1 MEIALFSS
9 GWLLFALSP
18 ALAPLALRGGLAAC
32 LRFSPRAAIAL
43 SSIAALAGSLG
54 VLASRGGL
62 RAVPPGQRLPVLLA
76 GITGGTLGRMLLLLF
91 VTRFPGSLAL
101 TRAQAIPLL
110 LLVLAALLPDGLRR
124 MPLPRT
130 RTGLY
135 VFSLPCAVIGGSLGC
150 GALAAFSL
158 SSDAGVRR
166 QKGAP
171 ASAALL
177 LACAAHASALLLTVL
192 SGGAQVFPRRM
203 LLALSLGASL
213 GGWRFG
219 RSKKRGEVRRG
230 LCAALGVYALLA
242 ALAGVEQAFGD
253 TLGLPP

>member
-1 MEIALFSS
+1 MEIALFSAA
-9 GWLLFALSP
+9 WLLFSLSP
-18 ALAPLALRGGLAAC
+18 ALAPLALRVGLSAC

-43 SSIAALAGSLG
+43 SSIAALAGCLG
-54 VLASRGGL
+54 ALVARGGL
-62 RAVPPGQRLPVLLA
+62 RAVPPGQRLPAALA

-101 TRAQAIPLL
+101 ARIQAFPLL
-110 LLVLAALLPDGLRR
+110 LLALIALLPDALRR
-124 MPLPRT
+124 VPLPRT

-135 VFSLPCAVIGGSLGC
+135 MFSLPCAWIGGNLGC
-150 GALAAFSL
+150 GALAAFAL
-158 SSDAGVRR
+158 SGDTGVHR

-177 LACAAHASALLLTVL
+177 LACMAHASALLLALL

-203 LLALSLGASL
+203 LLALSLGAFI
-213 GGWRFG
+213 GGWRFEK
-219 RSKKRGEVRRG
+219 SKKRGEVRRG
-230 LCAALGVYALLA
+230 LRAALGAYALLA
-242 ALAGVEQAFGD
+242 ALAGIEQAFGR